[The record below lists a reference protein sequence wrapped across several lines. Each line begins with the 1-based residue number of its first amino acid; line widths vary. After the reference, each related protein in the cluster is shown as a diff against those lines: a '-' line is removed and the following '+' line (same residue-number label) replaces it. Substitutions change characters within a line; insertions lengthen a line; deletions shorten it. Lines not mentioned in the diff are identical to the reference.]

1 MAHLLSTSQLE
12 QIHSTALK
20 LLIEVGI
27 KLHNR
32 EALEIF
38 NKAGAQV
45 NFESELVKIPED
57 LITYALNQAPSNFS
71 MYDRDMEKEY
81 VWGDS
86 ELKLGAGGSVI
97 NILDSDGE
105 TIRPP
110 KTADLIN
117 MYTLT
122 DNLPE
127 VSWTA
132 PGSFVTDVPQQFSA
146 IWRFYTRLKY
156 GSKPSCADGIDL
168 VDLADNCELLQA
180 VRGNSDDYIKKPFA
194 VVQPCPMSPLC
205 WTPEGSG
212 YLLESARR
220 KMPALML
227 AMPFA
232 GVSAP
237 ITMAGA
243 IAMQTVELLS
253 GLVLLQLVE
262 PGLPTVYGGGASHA
276 DMRDISNVLGSMEA
290 QMMNSATMQMAR
302 FYNLPAGTAA
312 VFGYSDSKRND
323 YQAGTDSAFGQM
335 ILSLSG
341 TNVAYGLGIMA
352 GMDCNSLEKIVLDHE
367 IFKSVKKFQSGI
379 DVSERT
385 LAFDVIKSVGPE
397 GDFLS
402 NKFTFDWFKKEY
414 DFADIFDRKARGVWE
429 SKGAVSCQQHARD
442 YVQAILDKSNLHRL
456 SPNQDKELD
465 KAMSG
470 ILKRRGFNLENYLDL
485 LPE

>member
-1 MAHLLSTSQLE
+1 MNNLLSNSQLD
-12 QIHSTALK
+12 QIHQTALK
-20 LLIEVGI
+20 ILIKVGI
-27 KLHNR
+27 RVHHK
-32 EALEIF
+32 EALKIF
-38 NKAGAQV
+38 EKAGAQV
-45 NFESELVKIPED
+45 DFSSETVKIPEEMV
-57 LITYALNQAPSNFS
+57 TYALKQAPSEFS
-71 MYDRDMEKEY
+71 MYDREMEKEY
-81 VWGDS
+81 IWGDS
-86 ELKLGAGGSVI
+86 ELKLGSGGSVI
-97 NILDSDGE
+97 NILDSDNK

-132 PGSFVTDVPQQFSA
+132 PGSFVTDVPQQISA
-146 IWRFYTRLKY
+146 IWRFYIRLKY
-156 GSKPSCADGIDL
+156 GSKPSCADGIQL

-180 VRGNSDDYIKKPFA
+180 VRSNDDDYIKKPFA
-194 VVQPCPMSPLC
+194 IVQPCPMSPLS
-205 WTPEGSG
+205 WTPEGAG
-212 YLLESARR
+212 YLMESAKR

-253 GLVLLQLVE
+253 GLVLLQAIQ
-262 PGLPTVYGGGASHA
+262 PGLPTIYGGGASHA
-276 DMRDISNVLGSMEA
+276 DMRDISNVMGSMEA

-302 FYNLPAGTAA
+302 FYKLPGGTAA
-312 VFGYSDSKRND
+312 IFGYSDSKRND
-323 YQAGTDSAFGQM
+323 FQAGAESAFGQLL
-335 ILSLSG
+335 LSLG
-341 TNVAYGLGIMA
+341 GANIAYGLGIMA

-367 IFKSVKKFQSGI
+367 IFKSVKKFLSGME
-379 DVSERT
+379 VSKET
-385 LAFDVIKSVGPE
+385 LAFDVINQVGPE

-414 DFADIFDRKARGVWE
+414 DFAQIFDRKARGVWE
-429 SKGAVSCQQHARD
+429 EKGAITCQEHARE
-442 YVQAILDKSNLHRL
+442 YVQTILKKSDLNRL
-456 SPNQDKELD
+456 SPSLD
-465 KAMSG
+465 KDLDGIMSG
-470 ILKRRGFNLENYLDL
+470 ILKRRGFKLEDYLNL